1 MQDLGSLS
9 VRLGKGGGL
18 GSFNV
23 GSGQGG
29 MSCVVSPLCLSAV
42 FNPLQMDDA
51 LRSSLLLRLLRSVL
65 ALPVV
70 WVAGP
75 SRSDG
80 QSPVRV
86 WGCGEVKFLH
96 IEPKIASDYR
106 TG

>member
-51 LRSSLLLRLLRSVL
+51 LRSSLLLAAPAASVGL
-65 ALPVV
+65 GATCSLGRWSV
-70 WVAGP
+70 
-75 SRSDG
+75 S
-80 QSPVRV
+80 
-86 WGCGEVKFLH
+86 F
-96 IEPKIASDYR
+96 
-106 TG
+106 